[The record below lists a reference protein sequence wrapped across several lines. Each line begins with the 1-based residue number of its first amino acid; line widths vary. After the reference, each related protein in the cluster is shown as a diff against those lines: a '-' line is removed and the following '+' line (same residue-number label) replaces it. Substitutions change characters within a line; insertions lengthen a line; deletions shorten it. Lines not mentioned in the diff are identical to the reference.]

1 MDIEIG
7 KITVN
12 VEIVGRVDG
21 LDFVTIQ
28 SYADDMEAGAVFPP
42 VELVGDGDVF
52 WLVDGLHR
60 LEAAKKINREQISS
74 NVTEGDE
81 RVAMLRSC
89 AANAEHGK
97 RRTNEDKHQ
106 KVMMML
112 EDEEWSK
119 CSGREIARRC
129 RVDNKFVEKLRKNL
143 TEDILSEETER
154 TYITKHGTQAVMNT
168 TNIGGNDDG
177 KLVQTEIEPI
187 ISAEAAYEEKIKLE
201 RKQRKSQFIMEKL
214 GKTTAKEFWREYQSL
229 LINAAIIEK
238 RMKANC
244 RRFDIYSDV
253 AYDEFLRGGI
263 SKYAAR
269 ITDFLEEV
277 RDVSFLEEVPEEE
290 RREMIREEKIMNE
303 ESLEEE

>member
-7 KITVN
+7 KITVD

-81 RVAMLRSC
+81 RVAMLMSC

-97 RRTNEDKHQ
+97 RRTNEDKRQ

-119 CSGREIARRC
+119 WSDREIARKC
-129 RVDNKFVEKLRKNL
+129 KVGHPLVGELRNL
-143 TEDILSEETER
+143 TGISSSEETER

-168 TNIGGNDDG
+168 TNIGGNNDG

-187 ISAEAAYEEKIKLE
+187 ISAEAAYEEKVKLE
-201 RKQRKSQFIMEKL
+201 RKQRKIQLIMEKR
-214 GKTTAKEFWREYQSL
+214 GKPTAREFWLDYAQL
-229 LINAAIIEK
+229 LTKASIIEK
-238 RMKANC
+238 SMKANC
-244 RRFDIYSDV
+244 RRYDIRSAV
-253 AYDEFLRGGI
+253 EYDEFLRDGI
-263 SKYAAR
+263 FKYAAQ

-277 RDVSFLEEVPEEE
+277 RDVSFLEETREGEV
-290 RREMIREEKIMNE
+290 REMIREEKIMNE